1 MKMNRATDFIRRK
14 MNLIL
19 LITVLA
25 GLSVAGGTGIVVF
38 EQRKMNGDMERMD
51 QLSNMTS
58 NVLSVMG
65 NVAGF
70 AVKGDPASAHEVTKK
85 ILKLRAAV
93 LTTSPEDRLLY
104 NATLSQ
110 VNILFNAMSR
120 SKSVNYRNQLSVSV
134 RNLAFTL
141 QTTIIEKETSDLH
154 HDLMA
159 RRTLLTFITDGL
171 IGLVLIVAVFLL
183 LIIILTTAQFRRS
196 LIGPISELE
205 GKLQEAASFIPIK
218 STLQDDLFELREL
231 DNAVVESVSTIRSII
246 DSIPYVGLVLV
257 DATPDNRI
265 LFTNRHMAEMYKSL
279 VSELRDK
286 GRTGISSSLEIG
298 SSIHQF
304 HENPDRIRNIFKAIQ
319 PGQVRKNMTISLGSN
334 VLESY
339 SVSIVNAEGETK
351 YYLGIFFDK
360 STVASLKS
368 ATTKTSESLDQL
380 SHSQELVAGIIS
392 SMQRSASE
400 TEERMQELMRDFKM
414 ADDAFE
420 GLLSAIDTV
429 NTKLPD
435 VNKVLSDLVT
445 VSHSITDVTGSIN
458 AIAEQTRMLSL
469 NAAIEAARA
478 GREGRGFAVVAE
490 EVRKLSGNTANL
502 VSSIDEKVTNVS
514 EEVDRIS
521 KALFSL
527 TALANDASTH
537 SIESRS
543 IFSSVREA
551 LESVNMA
558 FQKVDDLSKSATGE
572 TNKQSKILRQTL
584 DEYDKVK
591 EIQL

>member
-25 GLSVAGGTGIVVF
+25 GLSVAGGTGIVFF

>member
-1 MKMNRATDFIRRK
+1 